1 MVKLKP
7 KEIKLRAFKVIN
19 KDLKKSSSDLM
30 KLLKQRLNNI
40 VLLRIE

>member
-19 KDLKKSSSDLM
+19 KDLKKSSSF
-30 KLLKQRLNNI
+30 NE
-40 VLLRIE
+40 VT